1 MAEWLKAHAW
11 KACKGETLS
20 WVRIP
25 FSPPLTNFYM
35 IKRFINRNSIFYK
48 PYLFF
53 RIFWLEKFFLKKKSY
68 SQCGEDIFILEFF
81 KDKISKGI
89 YLDIGAFNPIKFN
102 NTYLL
107 HKKGWKGTNIDL
119 NQTSI
124 DLFNILRPNDE
135 NICAAISDKVE
146 KVEVYIE
153 NLFSPLNTISPD
165 RFKLF
170 DNDKLKG
177 KTYFIETKMI
187 NNLINHKFDFL
198 NIDIEGL
205 DIKVLKS
212 INLKFYNPKLICIE
226 ILNSKNEI
234 ELSDYLMGHGYYFEK
249 KMGPSYFFSKNS

>member
-1 MAEWLKAHAW
+1 
-11 KACKGETLS
+11 
-20 WVRIP
+20 
-25 FSPPLTNFYM
+25 M
-35 IKRFINRNSIFYK
+35 IKKYINRNNIFYK

-53 RIFWLEKFFLKKKSY
+53 RILWLEKFFLKKKSY
-68 SQCGEDIFILEFF
+68 SQCGEDIFILKFF
-81 KDKISKGI
+81 KDKVTKGT

-124 DLFNILRPNDE
+124 DLFNILRPNDK
-135 NICAAISDKVE
+135 NICAAISNKVE

-165 RFKLF
+165 HIKLF
-170 DNDKLKG
+170 NNNKLKK
-177 KTYFIETKMI
+177 KTYNIETKII
-187 NNLINHKFDFL
+187 NSLINHKFDFL

-212 INLKFYNPKLICIE
+212 INLKFYNPRLICIE
-226 ILNSKNEI
+226 VLNSKNET
-234 ELSDYLMGHGYYFEK
+234 ELSDYLMKYGYYFEK
-249 KMGPSYFFSKNS
+249 KMGPSYFFSNNS

>member
-1 MAEWLKAHAW
+1 M
-11 KACKGETLS
+11 GSNPILS
-20 WVRIP
+20 AIK
-25 FSPPLTNFYM
+25 NFDM
-35 IKRFINRNSIFYK
+35 IKKYISRNSIFYR
-48 PYLFF
+48 PYLLF
-53 RIFWLEKFFLKKKSY
+53 RIFWLEKIFLKKKSY

-81 KDKISKGI
+81 KDKIAKGI

-124 DLFNILRPNDE
+124 DLFNILRPNDK

-146 KVEVYIE
+146 KTEVFIE

-165 RFKLF
+165 HLKLF
-170 DNDKLKG
+170 DNDRLKK
-177 KTYFIETKMI
+177 KTYYIETKMI
-187 NNLINHKFDFL
+187 NDLINHKFDFL

-212 INLKFYNPKLICIE
+212 INLKFYNPRLICIE
-226 ILNSKNEI
+226 ILNPKNEI
-234 ELSDYLMGHGYYFEK
+234 ELSDYLMKYGYYFQK

>member
-1 MAEWLKAHAW
+1 
-11 KACKGETLS
+11 
-20 WVRIP
+20 
-25 FSPPLTNFYM
+25 M
-35 IKRFINRNSIFYK
+35 IKKYISRNSIFYK

-68 SQCGEDIFILEFF
+68 SQCGEDIFIIEFF
-81 KDKISKGI
+81 KNKITNGT

-124 DLFNILRPNDE
+124 DLFKILRPHDQ
-135 NICAAISDKVE
+135 NICAAVSDKIE
-146 KVEVYIE
+146 KVEVYLE

-170 DNDKLKG
+170 HNDTLKK
-177 KTYFIETKMI
+177 KTYHVETKTI
-187 NNLINHKFDFL
+187 NGLINHKFDFL

-212 INLKFYNPKLICIE
+212 INLKFFNPKLICIE
-226 ILNSKNEI
+226 ILNPKDEI
-234 ELSDYLMGHGYYFEK
+234 ELNDYLVKYGYYFIK
-249 KMGPSYFFSKNS
+249 KMGPSYFFQKIPK

>member
-1 MAEWLKAHAW
+1 M
-11 KACKGETLS
+11 GSNPILS
-20 WVRIP
+20 AIK
-25 FSPPLTNFYM
+25 NFDM
-35 IKRFINRNSIFYK
+35 IKKYINRNSIFYR
-48 PYLFF
+48 PYLLF
-53 RIFWLEKFFLKKKSY
+53 RIFWLEKIFYKKKSY

-81 KDKISKGI
+81 KDKIAKGI
-89 YLDIGAFNPIKFN
+89 YVDIGAFNPIKFN

-107 HKKGWKGTNIDL
+107 HKKGWKGINIDL

-124 DLFNILRPNDE
+124 DLFNILRPNDK

-165 RFKLF
+165 HLKLF
-170 DNDKLKG
+170 DNDRLKK
-177 KTYFIETKMI
+177 KTYYIETKMI
-187 NNLINHKFDFL
+187 NDLINHKFDFL

-212 INLKFYNPKLICIE
+212 INLKFYNPRLICIE
-226 ILNSKNEI
+226 ILNPKNEI
-234 ELSDYLMGHGYYFEK
+234 ELSDYLMKYGYYFQK

>member
-1 MAEWLKAHAW
+1 
-11 KACKGETLS
+11 
-20 WVRIP
+20 
-25 FSPPLTNFYM
+25 M

-212 INLKFYNPKLICIE
+212 INLKFYNPRLICIE
-226 ILNSKNEI
+226 ILNPKNEI
-234 ELSDYLMGHGYYFEK
+234 ELSDYLMKHGYYFEK